1 MFIVE
6 KEPKSVAAEAYKT
19 LRTNIQY
26 SAYHKNLQT
35 LLVTSSNPQEGKSIT
50 AGNLAI
56 SLAQDNKKV
65 IIVDCD
71 LRRPTMHKK
80 FNISN
85 EAGLTE
91 LLLRRKE
98 VTDCIQVHSDNLD
111 IITSGK
117 VPPNPS
123 ELLGSDHM
131 KKLLIELKERYEYII
146 IDTPPV
152 LAVADAQIL
161 AANTD
166 GVVFVVKSL
175 ETKREEIVQAKAS
188 LDKVNAPIVGS
199 VLNAVDSKKGKY
211 KYDYEYYGEDKE
223 TKQKCRIFG
232 RRKRA

>member
-26 SAYHKNLQT
+26 SAYHENLKT

-56 SLAQDNKKV
+56 SFAQDGKKV
-65 IIVDCD
+65 VIIDCD

-117 VPPNPS
+117 IPPNPS

-131 KKLLIELKERYEYII
+131 KKLLVELKERYDYII

-152 LAVADAQIL
+152 LAVSDAQVL

-166 GVVFVVKSL
+166 GVVFVVKSS
-175 ETKREEIVQAKAS
+175 ETKKEDIIQAKAN

-199 VLNAVDSKKGKY
+199 VLNGADSKKGKY
-211 KYDYEYYGEDKE
+211 KYNYEYYGEDAQ
-223 TKQKCRIFG
+223 TKKKCRIFG
-232 RRKRA
+232 MKKRA